1 MISDWKEVN
10 QMTEK
15 EAHVEYDLLKGDINR
30 MFVTDD
36 VKELHVEHEYAK
48 KRIERIYDYHCAR
61 LNNEC

>member
-1 MISDWKEVN
+1 
-10 QMTEK
+10 MTEK

-48 KRIERIYDYHCAR
+48 KRLEMIYNYHCSR